1 MPSLICRHDDSVCPT
16 QFTPR
21 KCNTSTFIL
30 SVPYTPFYHG
40 IFDFHTACMK
50 FSMSTMAN
58 TEVSEVPSANRPEPG
73 SFQLKFAELPPPQKH
88 HNVNANSAASQ
99 WVETF
104 NKAIQPFDKDAIAL
118 LFCRNSYW
126 RDQLCLSW
134 DLRTLHGAEN
144 ILSVINKAG
153 GLRIKSID
161 LHDGTTDRKPSIGAL
176 DRDGQIDVVGAFL
189 KIETS
194 KGNGIG
200 HVRLVREDDHWKAF
214 TLFTSLQEL
223 HGHPEQSGLRRPHGV
238 RDGPRDQDRNWLQQ
252 RQLDQKLENL
262 VDGGES
268 LPVLI
273 VGMSCLTSS

>member
-1 MPSLICRHDDSVCPT
+1 
-16 QFTPR
+16 
-21 KCNTSTFIL
+21 
-30 SVPYTPFYHG
+30 
-40 IFDFHTACMK
+40 
-50 FSMSTMAN
+50 MAN
-58 TEVSEVPSANRPEPG
+58 TEASEVPSANRPEPG

-88 HNVNANSAASQ
+88 DDVDPKSAASQ

-104 NKAIQPFDKDAIAL
+104 NKAVQAFDKDGIAL
-118 LFCRNSYW
+118 LFCKNSYW

-134 DLRTLHGAEN
+134 DLRTLHGREN
-144 ILSVINKAG
+144 TLSVIDKAG
-153 GLRIKSID
+153 GFRIKSIALD
-161 LHDGTTDRKPSIGAL
+161 DGSTDRKPSVGAL

-194 KGNGIG
+194 KGNGI
-200 HVRLVREDDHWKAF
+200 VRLVLEDDKWKAF

-238 RDGPRDQDRNWLQQ
+238 KDGPRDQDRNWLQQ
-252 RQLDQKLENL
+252 RHLDQRLESL

-268 LPVLI
+268 LSVLI